1 MKQEYT
7 AHEIERIFKK
17 KTKIPVTVEER
28 IEDTYRALGLTGGTG
43 RKRRGWRMAA
53 TVAVLA
59 IGLMATGFAAVY
71 YMNVRLQ
78 EENGVLSY
86 DITIDPEV
94 SEAHP
99 ITIRASYIPKGYVDE
114 DGDMKWQNADTGASL
129 TLISYNA
136 AELYLASRTGDA
148 RLPSFD
154 KDSYVKTVQNQDMT
168 GDLFFTD
175 SSCLPGDTEA
185 DKRLVLYNSEYGYMV
200 EILSEAEKP
209 LSDNEMIRIAEGLDI
224 QVSDEVI
231 PYPTDE
237 EIALEK
243 QIFEEAQEG
252 DSWPDV
258 TESDIYSAGDVIR
271 DRNSFPDAAETED
284 PYVDIEYCVTD
295 IQILDSLS
303 PSEYPK
309 GNYIQDYDSVVAPLL
324 NEDGTLKTHV
334 RYPADRQVNDLSDLE
349 TVGSRFIAVTLR
361 VTNTGSDQKEVFLA
375 PKLKQL
381 RENGNGTLTVMQEQ
395 EAVGEAYRA
404 VSIEGLPFYQSIQL
418 NADDE
423 KKHVFF
429 TDLEAGETLEYTS
442 VYVADED
449 GIDSAYLNFF
459 TDVEALAEDGSRL
472 SQPYVKITE

>member
-7 AHEIERIFKK
+7 QHEMERILKG
-17 KTKIPVTVEER
+17 KTEIPMAVEKR
-28 IEDTYRALGLTGGTG
+28 IEDTYCALGLTGETG
-43 RKRRGWRMAA
+43 RKRRTWRAA
-53 TVAVLA
+53 AAVAVLA
-59 IGLMATGFAAVY
+59 AGISVTAFTIVH

-78 EENGVLSY
+78 EENGALSY

-99 ITIRASYIPKGYVDE
+99 ITVRAAYIPEGYTDE
-114 DGDMKWQNADTGASL
+114 DGDMKWQNTDTGASL

-136 AELYLASRTGDA
+136 AELYLASQTGDV

-168 GDLFFTD
+168 GDLFFTY
-175 SSCLPGDTEA
+175 SSCLPGDTES
-185 DKRLVLYNSEYGYMV
+185 DKRLVLYNSEYGYIV
-200 EILSEAEKP
+200 EILSEAEEP
-209 LSDNEMIRIAEGLDI
+209 LSDSEMIRIAEGLEI
-224 QVSDEVI
+224 RVSDEII

-258 TESDIYSAGDVIR
+258 KESDIYSAGDVIR
-271 DRNSFPDAAETED
+271 DRNSYSDVAEKVES
-284 PYVDIEYCVTD
+284 YVDIEYCVAD
-295 IQILDSLS
+295 IQILDTL
-303 PSEYPK
+303 PISEYPK
-309 GNYIQDYDSVVAPLL
+309 ENYIQDYDSVVAPLL

-361 VTNTGSDQKEVFLA
+361 VTNTGQDQKEVFLA

-381 RENGNGTLTVMQEQ
+381 RENGDGTLTVMQEQ

-404 VSIEGLPFYQSIQL
+404 VSIEGLPFYQSIQT
-418 NADDE
+418 NVDDE

-449 GIDSAYLNFF
+449 GIDSAYLSFF
-459 TDVEALAEDGSRL
+459 TDVEALAEDESRL

>member
-7 AHEIERIFKK
+7 MHEIERILKE
-17 KTKIPVTVEER
+17 KIEIPATVEER

-43 RKRRGWRMAA
+43 RKRRGWRAA
-53 TVAVLA
+53 AAVAALA
-59 IGLMATGFAAVY
+59 AGLSATAFAAVH

-78 EENGVLSY
+78 EKNGALSY
-86 DITIDPEV
+86 DINIDPEA

-99 ITIRASYIPKGYVDE
+99 ITVRATYIPEGYVDA
-114 DGDMKWQNADTGASL
+114 DRDMKWQNEDSGASL

-136 AELYLASRTGDA
+136 AELYLASQTGDA

-185 DKRLVLYNSEYGYMV
+185 DKRLVLYNSEYGYIV
-200 EILSEAEKP
+200 EVLSEAEEP
-209 LSDNEMIRIAEGLDI
+209 LPDSEMIRIAEGLEI
-224 QVSDEVI
+224 QVSDEII
-231 PYPTDE
+231 PYPADE

-243 QIFEEAQEG
+243 RIFEEAQEG
-252 DSWPDV
+252 ESGPDV
-258 TESDIYSAGDVIR
+258 KESDIYSAGDVIR
-271 DRNSFPDAAETED
+271 DRNSLPDAAETEE

-295 IQILDSLS
+295 IQILDTL
-303 PSEYPK
+303 PLSEYPK
-309 GNYIQDYDSVVAPLL
+309 ENYIQDYDSVVAPLL

-349 TVGSRFIAVTLR
+349 TVGSRFVAVTFR
-361 VTNTGSDQKEVFLA
+361 VTNTGSEPKEVFLA
-375 PKLKQL
+375 PGLRQL
-381 RENGNGTLTVMQEQ
+381 QENGDGTLTVMQEQ

-404 VSIEGLPFYQSIQL
+404 VSIEGFPFYQSVQT

-429 TDLEAGETLEYTS
+429 TDLEAGKTLEYTS

-449 GIDSAYLNFF
+449 GIDSAYLSFF
-459 TDVEALAEDGSRL
+459 NGVEALAEDGSRL